1 MKKSLLIG
9 IVVVGVILLL
19 VGMFASMY
27 NSMVD
32 RQVKVESA
40 WAQVQ
45 NDYQRRLDLIPN
57 LVSTVKGAAEFEKST
72 LTAVIEA
79 RANATQVKVDPSN
92 MTPEDL
98 AKFQQ
103 AQGQLSTALGRLMVV
118 VEQYPDLKAN
128 RNFSELQVQLESTE
142 NRISNARRK
151 FNEAANDYNAYI
163 RKFPQVMLAGV
174 YGFHARPFFEA
185 ETAAQQAPKVAF

>member
-1 MKKSLLIG
+1 
-9 IVVVGVILLL
+9 
-19 VGMFASMY
+19 
-27 NSMVD
+27 
-32 RQVKVESA
+32 
-40 WAQVQ
+40 
-45 NDYQRRLDLIPN
+45 
-57 LVSTVKGAAEFEKST
+57 
-72 LTAVIEA
+72 
-79 RANATQVKVDPSN
+79 
-92 MTPEDL
+92 
-98 AKFQQ
+98 
-103 AQGQLSTALGRLMVV
+103 MVV

-151 FNEAANDYNAYI
+151 FNEAANEYNAYI